1 MAIQWDSLLKVHQA
15 IAKSGLSS
23 ADQQKLLLLLEILSS
38 SETNTQEG
46 EETLDV
52 NSFLSILQQKVEEL
66 DTLRKLS
73 VKLTTSL
80 NLPVVL
86 RAVASEAMRLIKNA
100 RSVHIFLYDPEKD
113 RLEFG
118 TAMNQSGVYNQS
130 STVSRSTGILNVI
143 VRKGEMVII
152 EDTRTHPSFQG
163 LLSEFNG
170 SILGMPLKIEDR
182 IVGVMNISR
191 SVTGQF
197 SLSELRLLQLL
208 ADQAAVAIS
217 NARVHTM
224 LNYQAYTDAI
234 TGLPNRRALDERLE
248 AEIQQARRHLNNFS
262 VIMMD
267 LDNFKDIND
276 TYGHDVGDQILRITF
291 NYLAQNLRSSDF
303 LCRFGGDELTLVLGD
318 TDLGGAQLVAKKI
331 ADAMSN
337 YYVQL
342 PDGIHAKIG
351 ISGGIAVY
359 PVHARS
365 AANLL
370 RAADEALYRAKKN
383 QRGTFEVARV
393 LTGPLPAAITYTA
406 L

>member
-38 SETNTQEG
+38 SETNAQEG

-52 NSFLSILQQKVEEL
+52 NSFLSIFQQKVEEL

-73 VKLTTSL
+73 VKLTASL

-100 RSVHIFLYDPEKD
+100 RSVHISLYDPEKD

-118 TAMNQSGVYNQS
+118 TAMNQNGVYNQS
-130 STVSRSTGILNVI
+130 ATVSRLTGILNAI
-143 VRKGEMVII
+143 VRKGEIVII
-152 EDTRTHPSFQG
+152 EDTRTHPSFQD
-163 LLSEFNG
+163 LLSEFSG
-170 SILGMPLKIEDR
+170 SILCIPLKIEDR

-197 SLSELRLLQLL
+197 SPSELRLLHLL

-217 NARVHTM
+217 NARVHTL

-303 LCRFGGDELTLVLGD
+303 LCRFGGDELTLVLSD
-318 TDLGGAQLVAKKI
+318 TDSGGAQLVAKKI

-342 PDGIHAKIG
+342 PDGTHAKIG

-393 LTGPLPAAITYTA
+393 LTGPLPAATAYTI